1 MRSSEALHVDVS
13 PQELREGFV
22 AVRNEKI
29 RRRTYVASREIVR
42 SETESLPV
50 QADALSDYFSQR
62 IGVPYQVAQQAL
74 RTLIADG
81 ELVVEADPDKV
92 YPWAGN

>member
-29 RRRTYVASREIVR
+29 RRRTYVASRELLR
-42 SETESLPV
+42 SETASLPV

-62 IGVPYQVAQQAL
+62 IGVPHRFAQQAL
-74 RTLIADG
+74 QNLIADG
-81 ELVVEADPDKV
+81 ELVEDADTD
-92 YPWAGN
+92 

>member
-1 MRSSEALHVDVS
+1 MRSSETLCVNVR

-29 RRRTYVASREIVR
+29 RRRTYVASRELLR
-42 SETESLPV
+42 SDTESLPV

-62 IGVPYQVAQQAL
+62 IGVPHRFAQQAL
-74 RTLIADG
+74 QNLIADG
-81 ELVVEADPDKV
+81 ELVIDIDTDKV
-92 YPWAGN
+92 FPWVEN